1 MEADSGCLIAPKEG
15 VSEGMRLD
23 LWRPYRARR
32 RGGGFLELKPQAEW
46 VVPLRGTEPRSS
58 PENSRIKAED
68 HENPIF
74 ST

>member
-23 LWRPYRARR
+23 LWRPYRVRR

-46 VVPLRGTEPRSS
+46 VVPFGARNLVPVLKIRVSKPR
-58 PENSRIKAED
+58 ITK
-68 HENPIF
+68 NPIF
-74 ST
+74 